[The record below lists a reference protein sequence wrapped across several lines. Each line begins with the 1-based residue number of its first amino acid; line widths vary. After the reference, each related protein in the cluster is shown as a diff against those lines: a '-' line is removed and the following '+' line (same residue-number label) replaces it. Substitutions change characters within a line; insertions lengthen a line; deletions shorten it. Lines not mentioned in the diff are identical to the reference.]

1 MQLGAEVQTDT
12 LQSLIRSCLLELNK
26 LKLNLTELQIQRFKA
41 NSDERIIE
49 LENLII
55 EKENELSILKYRS
68 EEEIGLLT
76 KQVEDKDAIIKNQ
89 ENKIYELDYI
99 TKSLDE
105 IKEYFAEQLMT
116 YKREELAEVNNR
128 LNEAYKG
135 LAEKDAQI
143 STLARTIDEY
153 KIEMIK
159 LEKDAQSKQ
168 QIIDLKRELD
178 DKTKEIIMKN
188 NEIHLIKQQFISKED
203 YFNLQQ
209 ELSRKDEKIKRL
221 EEINEFFTDLQSDV
235 QSFNTPEKI
244 PPFRL
249 DRK

>member
-26 LKLNLTELQIQRFKA
+26 LKLNLTELQIQRSKA

-235 QSFNTPEKI
+235 QSFNTSEKI